1 MRMCG
6 VFCVSLVDTG
16 NIVSELK
23 YLNMTWKLYKINPFD
38 IEWKKKEK
46 ENWWINFGNKA
57 TNDDQIDLSGKDSKE
72 ELPKAKG

>member
-1 MRMCG
+1 MRVCG

-38 IEWKKKEK
+38 IEWKKKK
-46 ENWWINFGNKA
+46 KK
-57 TNDDQIDLSGKDSKE
+57 IDG
-72 ELPKAKG
+72 